1 MNWTEDI
8 PNLSIQRLDNGNLRL
23 EDKSFS
29 EGAIVDVHPSQLR
42 LMAERLGLVR
52 ELSASEADLLRA
64 ERALSSS
71 LRRELERLVPWL
83 ILIEARSAQLH
94 DNIMGVSMRGN
105 EDVNIEVAQSSA
117 LADIA
122 EEVCNDAKAAVA
134 RSLAPGADQP
144 APSTGTQHSRKTPI
158 PGNAQAPQ
166 EPGFSVVTASGT
178 QQAALI

>member
-8 PNLSIQRLDNGNLRL
+8 PNLKIQRLDNGNLRL

-52 ELSASEADLLRA
+52 ELSASDADLLRA
-64 ERALSSS
+64 ERALSTS
-71 LRRELERLVPWL
+71 LRQELERLVPWL
-83 ILIEARSAQLH
+83 VLIEARSAQLH
-94 DNIMGVSMRGN
+94 ENIMGVSMRGN

-134 RSLAPGADQP
+134 RCLAHGADRP
-144 APSTGTQHSRKTPI
+144 ATSTGTQQSRKTPI
-158 PGNAQAPQ
+158 DGRAQ
-166 EPGFSVVTASGT
+166 EPGSSVATASGAL
-178 QQAALI
+178 QAALI